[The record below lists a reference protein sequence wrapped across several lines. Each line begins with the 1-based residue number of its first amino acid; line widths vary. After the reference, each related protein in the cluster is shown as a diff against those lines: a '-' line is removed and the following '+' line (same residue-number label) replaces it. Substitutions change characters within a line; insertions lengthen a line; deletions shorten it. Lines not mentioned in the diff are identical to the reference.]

1 MAYTL
6 VIGTQNWSSWSLRPY
21 VAITATGAAFETV
34 VIKLREKQHPTTRDV
49 ILKHSPAGK
58 VPILKISEGGKTT
71 TVWDSLAICETL
83 ADRHPDSGLLPFDPA
98 TRAICRAYA
107 CEMHSGFPDV
117 RDQLGMEFAR
127 RLPLPELRDDT
138 RQQVARIIEAWGE
151 ALATYKGQ
159 FLFGDKVSI
168 ADCMYAPVVSR
179 FVTYSVEVPAAVQGY
194 IDRMMAL
201 PAMRDWAAASQK
213 EVDAGLGSY
222 YD

>member
-21 VAITATGAAFETV
+21 VAMRATGQPFETV

-58 VPILKISEGGKTT
+58 VPILKIEEDGKTT

-83 ADRHPDSGLLPFDPA
+83 ADRHPGSGLLPSDPA
-98 TRAICRAYA
+98 TRAIALAYA

-138 RQQVARIIEAWGE
+138 KQQVARIIEAWGE
-151 ALATYKGQ
+151 ALATYKGA
-159 FLFGDKVSI
+159 FLFGDKISI

-179 FVTYSVEVPAAVQGY
+179 FVTYGVEVPTAVQGY

-213 EVDAGLGSY
+213 EVDAGLGNY
-222 YD
+222 HD